1 MLTLSTPKESESG
14 LASTNIKI
22 QTIRNMSAKRV
33 LKILPHKSGLGG
45 ARIPRTPIDPP
56 LTLELNHISRM
67 SNTDNLLGDHCQA
80 AQSFC
85 LNTYATYI
93 TFKKGLKSH
102 LFNEYCM

>member
-1 MLTLSTPKESESG
+1 MADPGFLKRIANLLFGIIFAKNHISKK
-14 LASTNIKI
+14 KI
-22 QTIRNMSAKRV
+22 
-33 LKILPHKSGLGG
+33 GLGG

-56 LTLELNHISRM
+56 LTLELNYISRM

-85 LNTYATYI
+85 VNTHATYI